1 VRFDTLE
8 RVAETGAKDFYVVL
22 GVPRDAS
29 EDQIRKAYRQLAR
42 RYHPDV
48 NPNDK
53 AAEERFKEISYA
65 YDVLSDAEKRARYDE
80 FGTEGLAS
88 GFDPEQARAWRR
100 WSEGTRRSPMHESFE
115 EGIDLED
122 LLSRLGGLGGLGG
135 ATGFEGRASGFRGPR
150 RGRDLHA
157 EVEVPFADAVLARE
171 VRLAPAGRSP
181 LRVRIPPGAEGGT
194 RIRLAGQGESGAS
207 GAPPGDLYLTLRL
220 RPDPLF
226 RRDGDDLSL
235 DLPVTVPELVLGA
248 SVEVPTPEGSASV
261 RVPPHS
267 RPGQRLRLRGKGAT
281 RRDGT
286 RGDLYAR
293 LVAELPA
300 GRDDEL
306 EELAKRMEPLYA
318 ASDVRAGLRGAGG
331 SGSSGT

>member
-1 VRFDTLE
+1 
-8 RVAETGAKDFYVVL
+8 VAETGGKDLYAVL

-65 YDVLSDAEKRARYDE
+65 YDVLSDSEKRSRYDE
-80 FGTEGLAS
+80 FGAESLAS

-100 WSEGTRRSPMHESFE
+100 WSEGARRSPVHETFE
-115 EGIDLED
+115 EIDLED
-122 LLSRLGGLGGLGG
+122 LISRLGGLGGLGG
-135 ATGFEGRASGFRGPR
+135 AARAQGFRGPR

-157 EVEVPFADAVLARE
+157 EVEVPFADVVLARE
-171 VRLAPAGRSP
+171 VRLAPAGRSA
-181 LRVRIPPGAEGGT
+181 LRVRIPPGAEDGT
-194 RIRLAGQGESGAS
+194 RVRLAGQGEPGAS
-207 GAPPGDLYLTLRL
+207 GAPPGDLYLTLRV

-226 RRDGDDLSL
+226 RRDGDDLSF

-248 SVEVPTPEGSASV
+248 SVEVPTPEGSATV
-261 RVPPHS
+261 RIPPHS

-281 RRDGT
+281 RRGGE
-286 RGDLYAR
+286 RGDLYVR

-306 EELAKRMEPLYA
+306 EEIAKRMEPLYGS
-318 ASDVRAGLRGAGG
+318 SDVRAGLRRG
-331 SGSSGT
+331 GSSGGAGT